1 MADKDTALAEE
12 LVEEEKT
19 STNDES
25 QTLKDIL
32 EQSDEADNV
41 VEEKTEN
48 IQNDEETLSDNTEK
62 ENHNKSTEP
71 LTEETHQAETEN
83 ESSKEDKLAFLKPQK
98 VKTEKNIKNEFV
110 LKFVILAILIS
121 TAFGMAGAYLF
132 NYYFGAGIVHRGN
145 VVINT
150 VEKTE
155 NTITEGLS
163 ENSVPVVVEKTK
175 NSVVAITTSTLANSP
190 VMGQYVTEGA
200 GSGVI
205 ISEDGYIVT
214 NTHVVQNTNNI
225 MVRLF
230 NNKEYKATIV
240 GEDVASDLT
249 VIKIDVEG
257 LTPAKFGLSDDLIVG
272 QTVIAIGNPLGELG
286 GTVTSGIISAKD
298 RELTINSQSMT
309 LLQFSAAVN
318 PGNSGGGLFNLNGE
332 LVGVVNAKT
341 SGSEVEGLGF
351 AIPSTYALD
360 IITQLVETGKVSGR
374 PQLGVTIVE
383 VQNMNEIY
391 TFVNDEI
398 YPFLDSTG
406 LYIVDSV
413 SPHLFLGDKI
423 IAIDGASMNTM
434 DDVKKCIDKK
444 AVGDKVEITISRN
457 KKIVTLEI
465 ELTEKS

>member
-12 LVEEEKT
+12 LVEEDKV
-19 STNDES
+19 STTDES

-32 EQSDEADNV
+32 EQSDELDNT
-41 VEEKTEN
+41 VEDNSENLEIVEN
-48 IQNDEETLSDNTEK
+48 ISSDNIEETKISNEL
-62 ENHNKSTEP
+62 
-71 LTEETHQAETEN
+71 AETFDNKETISKK
-83 ESSKEDKLAFLKPQK
+83 EEFKKEDKLSFLKPQK
-98 VKTEKNIKNEFV
+98 TKTEKNLKNEFI
-110 LKFVILAILIS
+110 LKFVIIAILIS
-121 TAFGMAGAYLF
+121 TAFGMTGAYLF
-132 NYYFGAGIVHRGN
+132 NYYFGAGIIHRGN

-155 NTITEGLS
+155 NTITEGLN

-190 VMGQYVTEGA
+190 IMGQYVTEGA

-205 ISEDGYIVT
+205 ISEDGYIFT

-318 PGNSGGGLFNLNGE
+318 PGNSGGGLFNLDGE

-360 IITQLVETGKVSGR
+360 IIAQLVETGKVSGR